1 MLGAIIGDI
10 AGSRFEWGNMKSKD
24 FELMTREKGCRP
36 TDDSVMSLAVAEAIL
51 ACQGDYSDL
60 GKQTVR
66 SMQKL
71 GRLYPDAG
79 YGGMF
84 SRWLKDQDPRPY
96 HSYGNGAAMRVS
108 PCGFAASSLEE
119 AVELARKVTEV
130 THDHPEGIKAAEAVA
145 SAIYLARTGH
155 SPAEIRAFIETQYYA
170 IDFTLDSIRP
180 GYGFD
185 VSCQGSVPQ
194 AFQSLFEST
203 GFEDAVRNAVS
214 LGGDSDTIGAITGG
228 MAQAVYGVPADLRDQ
243 ALAFLDRTQTDILL
257 GFEDRFG
264 AYPAKEETRP

>member
-1 MLGAIIGDI
+1 MGSAYEFNNTRDTGFDLFPEGA
-10 AGSRFEWGNMKSKD
+10 SY
-24 FELMTREKGCRP
+24 
-36 TDDSVMSLAVAEAIL
+36 TDDSVMTLAVAQAIL
-51 ACQGDYSDL
+51 DCAGDWTEL
-60 GKQTVR
+60 GKKAVT
-66 SMQKL
+66 SMQRL
-71 GRLYPDAG
+71 GRLYPEAG
-79 YGGMF
+79 YGGRF
-84 SRWLKDQDPRPY
+84 AVWLQRDDPQPY

-119 AVELARKVTEV
+119 AVLLADRVTEV
-130 THDHPEGIKAAEAVA
+130 THNHPEGMKAARAVA